1 VGPDTFGNENGKEM
15 IYQVVNLCTC
25 RRGDEIWQ
33 YFEDIVG
40 GVTRQAFIYDIETAR
55 AIWMEKLGSRQVKI
69 ARDTYALQGL
79 HRKHS
84 RRCSGKWNTCESVL
98 ACIPCF
104 HRQAPAGE
112 GC

>member
-1 VGPDTFGNENGKEM
+1 VGPDTFWNENGKEM

-55 AIWMEKLGSRQVKI
+55 AI
-69 ARDTYALQGL
+69 
-79 HRKHS
+79 
-84 RRCSGKWNTCESVL
+84 
-98 ACIPCF
+98 
-104 HRQAPAGE
+104 
-112 GC
+112 